1 MARFRLLAAAAL
13 VCAAVLA
20 VAGCGSTQAAEP
32 RSDPIGSGTADP
44 RLSAAADTIQTLT
57 ARGSTT
63 FAGLVLDP
71 HNRTITVYR
80 LPDPTLDARIR
91 AATPGVRIVF
101 RDAAYSLVQ
110 MTALIRQI
118 TADQGYWRT
127 RGIQI
132 NGAAPQAD
140 GSAVSVFV
148 ADNLDAARRELTG
161 RYPAMRM
168 IVQQQT
174 AVHPTMHGPFPTITV
189 TGPPPPKTLQ
199 R

>member
-1 MARFRLLAAAAL
+1 MARFRPLAAAAL

-20 VAGCGSTQAAEP
+20 AAGCGATQAAVP
-32 RSDPIGSGTADP
+32 RPDPTGAGAADP
-44 RLSAAADTIQTLT
+44 RLAAAADTIQTRT
-57 ARGSTT
+57 AKGSTT

-71 HNRTITVYR
+71 RGRTITVYR
-80 LPDPTLDARIR
+80 RPDPTLDARIR

-101 RDAAYSLVQ
+101 RDAAYSLAQ
-110 MTALIRQI
+110 MTALIRRI

-127 RGIQI
+127 RGVHI

-140 GSAVSVFV
+140 GSAVTVLV
-148 ADNLDAARRELTG
+148 ADNPDAVRRQLTG
-161 RYPAMRM
+161 HYPFMRI

-174 AVHPTMHGPFPTITV
+174 AVHPTMHGPFPTITL
-189 TGPPPPKTLQ
+189 TGPLPPKTPQ

>member
-1 MARFRLLAAAAL
+1 MARFRPLAAAAL

-20 VAGCGSTQAAEP
+20 VAGCGSTQAAGP
-32 RSDPIGSGTADP
+32 RPDPTGAGPTDP
-44 RLSAAADTIQTLT
+44 QLAAAADTIQTRT
-57 ARGSTT
+57 ARGSRT

-71 HNRTITVYR
+71 GNRTITVYR
-80 LPDPTLDARIR
+80 LPDPALDARIR

-118 TADQGYWRT
+118 TVDQGYWRT
-127 RGIQI
+127 RGVQI

-140 GSAVSVFV
+140 GSAVSVLV
-148 ADNLDAARRELTG
+148 ADNPDAARKQLTG
-161 RYPAMRM
+161 HYRFMRM

-189 TGPPPPKTLQ
+189 TGPLPPKTPQ